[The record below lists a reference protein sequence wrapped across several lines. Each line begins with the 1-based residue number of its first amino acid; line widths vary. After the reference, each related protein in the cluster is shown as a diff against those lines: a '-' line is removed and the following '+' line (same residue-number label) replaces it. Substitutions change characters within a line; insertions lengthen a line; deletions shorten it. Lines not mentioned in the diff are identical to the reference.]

1 MREKLKF
8 YLLKLMVMGVYVIGV
23 STVAA
28 TSRYTGYQPEE
39 SVELLEMVRSRRKG
53 K

>member
-1 MREKLKF
+1 MREKVKF

-39 SVELLEMVRSRRKG
+39 GAELVELVRSLKKG

>member
-1 MREKLKF
+1 MRGKVKF

-39 SVELLEMVRSRRKG
+39 GGELMEMVRKQKRDV
-53 K
+53 

>member
-8 YLLKLMVMGVYVIGV
+8 YLLKTAVIGV
-23 STVAA
+23 YLIGISTVAA

-39 SVELLEMVRSRRKG
+39 GGELMEMVRSRRKG